1 MSQVLSAKEFAQ
13 KVACKADLYEAV
25 LRNGYHLP
33 RPKSAMVTE
42 AYLVGVMDATI
53 WCPRQEAIRIRA
65 CPRPPAKAVLVDKFQ
80 KLMKDKSYAG
90 SGGLLEGRQP
100 DKEWLLAVLATLSPD
115 DDIFKKDYLPPA
127 KKSLVEEQKTI
138 NVPNGFFEGLP
149 DSRSK
154 VKRKALHI
162 LGEGRARQKVQ
173 YLTALKKEIEIQL
186 DAQKQR
192 AERQREY
199 LKDPATKKP
208 GLASP
213 MRSKRQK

>member
-1 MSQVLSAKEFAQ
+1 MLFRSTV
-13 KVACKADLYEAV
+13 
-25 LRNGYHLP
+25 
-33 RPKSAMVTE
+33 
-42 AYLVGVMDATI
+42 

-65 CPRPPAKAVLVDKFQ
+65 CPRPPAKAVLVGKFL

-90 SGGLLEGRQP
+90 SGGLVEGRQP
-100 DKEWLLAVLATLSPD
+100 DKQWLLAVLATLSPD
-115 DDIFKKDYLPPA
+115 DEIFKKDYLPPA

-138 NVPNGFFEGLP
+138 NVPNGFFDGLP
-149 DSRSK
+149 DSKSK

-186 DAQKQR
+186 DVQKQR

-208 GLASP
+208 ESASP
-213 MRSKRQK
+213 LRSKRQK